1 MADPPSSKG
10 KLPALAIAGQRHPHD
25 RAADEY
31 QSPFTLA
38 PRERAE
44 NGVDAVKKE
53 NHAPSQAG
61 PMSPYFDPS
70 ESQEAYEWARSHQ
83 MADADRATANEDA
96 LDIDSE
102 DVGPS
107 GAKAMPIKRR
117 SRRDSQV
124 GSYDDTSGSIFD
136 GPTAG
141 AVPSSVSSMRHSL
154 SRPELLSRVS
164 SSRSRRRISRDM
176 GRERK
181 LSSSTNHSRTSLHDD
196 DGAGQ
201 SEFSGEGM
209 DNDDERDT
217 MLYGDGQESTIS
229 RPGSVHG
236 YRRRRV
242 STDTAEGSRG
252 MIGSFFASFRGGKGD
267 DDNDDARSRIS
278 ARPSIGT
285 RRRSTASSVSSRR
298 RLGGRYPQDEDDIL
312 AQEQEDFDRAQF
324 SDPSLHDSISDEEA
338 GSDRGGLLPSVF
350 GTLSGAVDPVFGDT
364 RITTEHDPEDD
375 LDLEL
380 AGGEDETD
388 TADLRDE
395 DGELGGDGD
404 YARAGTTHRADA
416 LSSFPVSSGGENE
429 MTPAARLKYDAT
441 YLDKSAT
448 SRQQVYLSDEDAL
461 VRFTG
466 YIEVTSKRILYLIAC
481 FLSVGI
487 VYLLARWLPRLRL
500 KWVCR
505 EISFDQAE
513 FVLVENQYG
522 DLHVERLGSVP
533 FERSL
538 STVFPP
544 SSIEPAATQAEH
556 QAQLSSSASIMR
568 SKDASRAGSVRSAGV
583 GSTPLAPSATGNG
596 VAFPEGGQPVKNGK
610 RAENGSSTPSGT
622 VRSGSDQLHSL
633 TFFDYRYTRFVLHPP
648 TGRLRMMKDWRDSNW
663 TSVMAVASGVTEAGE
678 EDRSIMFGANAVDIA
693 ARSTWDLLVDEV
705 LHPFYMFQIVSIIL
719 WSFDDYYYYA
729 FCILI
734 ISAVSITTTL
744 IETKQTVAR
753 MREMS
758 RFECEVRVWRG
769 GVWSMMSS
777 EKLVPGDIYDVAE
790 SGLLLFPADSV
801 LLSGDAIVNES
812 MLTGES
818 VPVSKTPIGDEGIQ
832 LLQSRGSDISLDLAK
847 HFLFSG
853 TRIIRIRP
861 SGGLVPPNAPT
872 HGGLDVE
879 VDEVGAMAMV
889 VRTGF
894 DTTKGALVRSMLF
907 PKPMGFKF
915 YRDSFRFIGFLGGIA
930 TIGFISSSIKFA
942 ELGIAWHT
950 IVIRALDLI
959 TVVVPPALPA
969 TMSIGTTFAIA
980 RLRKAGIFCIS
991 PNRVNIGGKVN
1002 VFCFDKT
1009 GTLTADGLDVLG
1021 ARTIDLRTGRFR
1033 ELHESVD
1040 EMPVDSAAAR
1050 NDPDV
1055 RKLPLLYALATCH
1068 SLKIVD
1074 GEVIGDPLD
1083 IKMFEFTGWTLDE
1096 GQDRSARATSQ
1107 TGTAKYGKSNVS
1119 DRPPALVQT
1128 VVRPPGGQ
1136 AFEVEDAI
1144 KAGRHAHFLELGV
1157 LRTFEFVSAL
1167 RRMSVIVKRLKS
1179 ESMEVFVKGAPETMA
1194 DICDKESFPEDYDD
1208 LLNYY
1213 TKHGY
1218 RVIACAGKTMAGMS
1232 WIKAQRLRR
1241 EQAESGLRFLGLI
1254 IFENKLKEGSEPAI
1268 ATLRQ
1273 ADIICKMVTGDNPQ
1287 TAVSVARE
1295 CGMVEESA
1303 HVFMPTFVE
1312 GSSRH
1317 PNAVIEWTSLD
1328 DDSVHLDSYT
1338 LKLQEDPRNMDMAE
1352 LDVQDYHLALTGDVF
1367 HWMVDF
1373 APLET
1378 LRRMLIKGT
1387 IFARMSPDE
1396 KHELVER
1403 LQVLGYTVGM
1413 CGDGAN
1419 DCGALKA
1426 ADIGISLSEAEA
1438 SVAAPFT
1445 SRIPDISCVIE
1456 VIKEGRAALVTS
1468 FSCFK
1473 YMALYSLI
1481 QFTSITILYNLAS
1494 SLGDFQFLYIDLFI
1508 ILPVA
1513 VAMARTLPYPSIHP
1527 KRPTANLVSKKV
1539 LTSMLGQVVICASVQ
1554 LFGFLYTRAQPW
1566 YEQPVLNP
1574 DELNVINPENS
1585 SLFLISSFQYIL
1597 VAAVFSV
1604 GPPYR
1609 KPMYTNPML
1618 MLSLAVLTA
1627 FSLYFLFVPSGWFFD
1642 ILGLV
1647 SFPRSFHFALLVMVL
1662 VNVALS
1668 VLFEAFAIEPVTT
1681 FLKGLQRLWRR
1692 RHGRL
1697 ALRRNQGGKVYK
1709 RVAEETR
1716 HDGDA

>member
-1 MADPPSSKG
+1 MADSPSTSPKSSRP
-10 KLPALAIAGQRHPHD
+10 KKPAAAGSSGGLDAGDGSAAAAHRHPHD
-25 RAADEY
+25 RAPDEY
-31 QSPFTLA
+31 QAPFTLP
-38 PRERAE
+38 PRGKEASTSYRD
-44 NGVDAVKKE
+44 DARDDRDDIPVP
-53 NHAPSQAG
+53 A
-61 PMSPYFDPS
+61 SPYFDPS
-70 ESQEAYEWARSHQ
+70 ESQEAYEWARARRSVKDFSLTDEH
-83 MADADRATANEDA
+83 AVE
-96 LDIDSE
+96 LGSE
-102 DVGPS
+102 DGIGPS
-107 GAKAMPIKRR
+107 GATAIPFDQSRR
-117 SRRDSQV
+117 RPRRDSQV
-124 GSYDDTSGSIFD
+124 GSYDDASGSIFD

-141 AVPSSVSSMRHSL
+141 AVPSSVSSMHHVL
-154 SRPELLSRVS
+154 SRPELSARQS
-164 SSRSRRRISRDM
+164 SSRSRRRISRDF
-176 GRERK
+176 GSTASRERK
-181 LSSSTNHSRTSLHDD
+181 LSGSTTRSRVSLP
-196 DGAGQ
+196 GESGSIY
-201 SEFSGEGM
+201 SESRIGIE
-209 DNDDERDT
+209 DESEDELDDE
-217 MLYGDGQESTIS
+217 LE
-229 RPGSVHG
+229 
-236 YRRRRV
+236 
-242 STDTAEGSRG
+242 
-252 MIGSFFASFRGGKGD
+252 
-267 DDNDDARSRIS
+267 
-278 ARPSIGT
+278 
-285 RRRSTASSVSSRR
+285 
-298 RLGGRYPQDEDDIL
+298 DELDI
-312 AQEQEDFDRAQF
+312 
-324 SDPSLHDSISDEEA
+324 
-338 GSDRGGLLPSVF
+338 
-350 GTLSGAVDPVFGDT
+350 
-364 RITTEHDPEDD
+364 
-375 LDLEL
+375 
-380 AGGEDETD
+380 GEDEADITD
-388 TADLRDE
+388 LPGE
-395 DGELGGDGD
+395 DGAFEIEAGPSETGVAERTEALARIDGGD
-404 YARAGTTHRADA
+404 AEMA
-416 LSSFPVSSGGENE
+416 PV
-429 MTPAARLKYDAT
+429 ARLKFDPT
-441 YLDKSAT
+441 YLDKNST

-466 YIEVTSKRILYLIAC
+466 YIEATSKRLLYLCAC
-481 FLSVGI
+481 FLSLGI

-500 KWVCR
+500 KWVCN
-505 EISFDQAE
+505 EISFSEAE
-513 FVLVENQYG
+513 FVLVENEYG
-522 DLHVERLGSVP
+522 DLHVEKLGSVP
-533 FERSL
+533 FERPM

-544 SSIEPAATQAEH
+544 SSIEPAATQAEF
-556 QAQLSSSASIMR
+556 QAQVSSSGSTVRSI
-568 SKDASRAGSVRSAGV
+568 DVSRTGSVRSAPF
-583 GSTPLAPSATGNG
+583 GSAPLAPSATGQG
-596 VAFPEGGQPVKNGK
+596 IAFPNGDHVAPNGK
-610 RAENGSSTPSGT
+610 PSGT
-622 VRSGSDQLHSL
+622 AALIDPTSAAQSAKPFTSI
-633 TFFDYRYTRFVLHPP
+633 TFFDYRYTRFILHPP
-648 TGRLRMMKDWRDSNW
+648 SGRLRMMKDWRDPNW
-663 TSVMAVASGVTEAGE
+663 TSVADVASGVSF
-678 EDRSIMFGANAVDIA
+678 EDEQARSTLFGSNSVDIA
-693 ARSTWDLLVDEV
+693 ARSTWNLLVDEV

-744 IETKQTVAR
+744 IETKQTVSR

-769 GVWSMMSS
+769 GAWTMMSS

-818 VPVSKTPIGDEGIQ
+818 VPVSKIPIDDTGIR
-832 LLQSRGSDISLDLAK
+832 LLQGRGSDISRDLAK

-872 HGGLDVE
+872 HGGLDAE
-879 VDEVGAMAMV
+879 IEEVGAMAMV

-915 YRDSFRFIGFLGGIA
+915 YRDSFRFIGFLAGIA
-930 TIGFISSSIKFA
+930 AVGFISSSIKFV

-980 RLRKAGIFCIS
+980 RLRKAGVFCIS
-991 PNRVNIGGKVN
+991 PSRVNIGGKVN

-1021 ARTIDLRTGRFR
+1021 ARTIDLRTRRFR
-1033 ELHESVD
+1033 ELHETVD
-1040 EMPVDSAAAR
+1040 EMPVDTAAIR
-1050 NDPDV
+1050 NDPEA

-1096 GQDRSARATSQ
+1096 GQDRAARASSQ

-1119 DRPPALVQT
+1119 ERPPALVQT

-1157 LRTFEFVSAL
+1157 LRTFEFVSSL

-1179 ESMEVFVKGAPETMA
+1179 ESMEVFVKGAPEVMA
-1194 DICDKESFPEDYDD
+1194 DICDKESFPEDYED
-1208 LLNYY
+1208 LLTYY

-1254 IFENKLKEGSEPAI
+1254 IFENKLKDGTTPAI

-1273 ADIICKMVTGDNPQ
+1273 AEIICKMVTGDNPQ

-1295 CGMVEESA
+1295 CGMVGQSA

-1317 PNAVIEWTSLD
+1317 PRAIIEWTSLD
-1328 DDSVHLDSYT
+1328 DDQVHLDSYS
-1338 LKLQEDPRNMDMAE
+1338 LKPLDPNPHVMDAAE
-1352 LDVQDYHLALTGDVF
+1352 LEFQDYQLALTGDVF
-1367 HWMVDF
+1367 RWMIDF
-1373 APLET
+1373 APVET

-1445 SRIPDISCVIE
+1445 SRIPDITCVIE

-1513 VAMARTLPYPSIHP
+1513 VAMARTLPYPDIHP
-1527 KRPTANLVSKKV
+1527 RRPTANLVSKKV
-1539 LTSMLGQVVICASVQ
+1539 LTSMLGQVIICASVQ
-1554 LFGFLYTRAQPW
+1554 LFTFLYTRAQPW
-1566 YEQPVLNP
+1566 YEPPVINP

-1585 SLFLISSFQYIL
+1585 SLFLVSSFQYIL
-1597 VAAVFSV
+1597 VAGVFSV

-1647 SFPRSFHFALLVMVL
+1647 SFPRSFHVALLIIVL
-1662 VNVALS
+1662 ANVVLS
-1668 VLFEAFAIEPVTT
+1668 ILFESYAIDPVTT

-1692 RHGRL
+1692 RHGR
-1697 ALRRNQGGKVYK
+1697 ASRRTQAGKVYQ
-1709 RVAEETR
+1709 RITEDMQ

>member
-1 MADPPSSKG
+1 MSGPSAHRGSG
-10 KLPALAIAGQRHPHD
+10 GGDPHD

-31 QSPFTLA
+31 QAPFTLA
-38 PRERAE
+38 PRTGRS
-44 NGVDAVKKE
+44 NGKAAA
-53 NHAPSQAG
+53 APQTRPAQGQHDDSD
-61 PMSPYFDPS
+61 PPVPSSPYFDPS
-70 ESQEAYEWARSHQ
+70 ESREAYAWARSQSQDDLH
-83 MADADRATANEDA
+83 ANGEDDFA
-96 LDIDSE
+96 LDATSE
-102 DVGPS
+102 DGHAAPS
-107 GAKAMPIKRR
+107 GAQAVPIKARR
-117 SRRDSQV
+117 RRDSQV
-124 GSYDDTSGSIFD
+124 GSYDDGTGSIFD

-141 AVPSSVSSMRHSL
+141 AVPSSVSRYVYDLLPVFLAPCSRATLTRNLSNFIATTPVSMRHFL
-154 SRPELLSRVS
+154 SRSELG
-164 SSRSRRRISRDM
+164 
-176 GRERK
+176 GRQR
-181 LSSSTNHSRTSLHDD
+181 
-196 DGAGQ
+196 
-201 SEFSGEGM
+201 
-209 DNDDERDT
+209 
-217 MLYGDGQESTIS
+217 
-229 RPGSVHG
+229 
-236 YRRRRV
+236 
-242 STDTAEGSRG
+242 
-252 MIGSFFASFRGGKGD
+252 GD
-267 DDNDDARSRIS
+267 DLEDDARSRRS
-278 ARPSIGT
+278 SRPSLRG
-285 RRRSTASSVSSRR
+285 RRRSTTSSIGSRR
-298 RLGGRYPQDEDDIL
+298 RRGDWSRDDVSSILRDDEEELDH
-312 AQEQEDFDRAQF
+312 AEF
-324 SDPSLHDSISDEEA
+324 SDRSPHDSGSDEEA
-338 GSDRGGLLPSVF
+338 SWNRGGLLPSVF
-350 GTLSGAVDPVFGDT
+350 GTLSGTVDPVFGDI
-364 RITTEHDPEDD
+364 RNTTDHEPEDE

-380 AGGEDETD
+380 AGQ
-388 TADLRDE
+388 
-395 DGELGGDGD
+395 
-404 YARAGTTHRADA
+404 ADA
-416 LSSFPVSSGGENE
+416 SDNADYPGEEGALEDSRPIDGARTASLAAGAAHND
-429 MTPAARLKYDAT
+429 MTVVAKLKNDTT
-441 YLDKSAT
+441 YLEKT
-448 SRQQVYLSDEDAL
+448 NRSRQQVYLSDEDAL

-466 YIEVTSKRILYLIAC
+466 YTEVTGKRLVYTVGC
-481 FLSVGI
+481 FLTLGI

-500 KWVCR
+500 KWVCK
-505 EISFDQAE
+505 EINFDEAE

-522 DLHVERLGSVP
+522 DLHVEKLESVP
-533 FERSL
+533 FHRPL
-538 STVFPP
+538 STIFPP
-544 SSIEPAATQAEH
+544 SSIEPAATQAEF
-556 QAQLSSSASIMR
+556 QAQMAISTSMIR
-568 SKDASRAGSVRSAGV
+568 SKDASRAGSILEQ
-583 GSTPLAPSATGNG
+583 TPLAPSATGQG
-596 VAFPEGGQPVKNGK
+596 VPFPDTSSDRPNSNAQSTDQPVEQNGT
-610 RAENGSSTPSGT
+610 GQM
-622 VRSGSDQLHSL
+622 QLTTA

-648 TGRLRMMKDWRDSNW
+648 SGRLRMMKDWRDPNW
-663 TSVMAVASGVTEAGE
+663 TSVQTVAAGVSHEDE
-678 EDRSIMFGANAVDIA
+678 HDRSLLFGKNAVDIA

-729 FCILI
+729 ACILI

-758 RFECEVRVWRG
+758 RFECQVRVWRDG
-769 GVWSMMSS
+769 AWTMMSS

-818 VPVSKTPIGDEGIQ
+818 VPVSKIPIEDEGIL
-832 LLQSRGSDISLDLAK
+832 LLQGRGSDISRDLAK

-861 SGGLVPPNAPT
+861 SGGLVPPNAPS
-872 HGGLDVE
+872 HGGIE
-879 VDEVGAMAMV
+879 AEIDEVGAMAMV

-915 YRDSFRFIGFLGGIA
+915 YRDSFRFIGFLAGIA
-930 TIGFISSSIKFA
+930 AVGFISSSIKFV

-980 RLRKAGIFCIS
+980 RLRKAGVFCIS

-1021 ARTIDLRTGRFR
+1021 ARTIDLRTRRFR
-1033 ELHESVD
+1033 ELHETVD
-1040 EMPVDSAAAR
+1040 EMPVDTAATR
-1050 NDPDV
+1050 NDPEA

-1096 GQDRSARATSQ
+1096 GQDRSARASSQ
-1107 TGTAKYGKSNVS
+1107 TGTAKYGKSNVP

-1179 ESMEVFVKGAPETMA
+1179 ESMEVFVKGAPEVMA
-1194 DICDKESFPEDYDD
+1194 DICDKDSFPEDYED
-1208 LLNYY
+1208 LLTYY

-1254 IFENKLKEGSEPAI
+1254 IFENKLKEGTTPAI

-1295 CGMVEESA
+1295 CGMVGQSA

-1312 GSSRH
+1312 GSSRQ
-1317 PNAVIEWTSLD
+1317 PRAVIEWTSLD
-1328 DDSVHLDSYT
+1328 DDRVHLDPYT
-1338 LKLQEDPRNMDMAE
+1338 LRPHEADPHVMDVAE
-1352 LDVQDYHLALTGDVF
+1352 LDFQDYQLALTGDVF
-1367 HWMVDF
+1367 RWMIDF
-1373 APLET
+1373 APVET

-1403 LQVLGYTVGM
+1403 LQILGYTVGM

-1445 SRIPDISCVIE
+1445 SRIPDITCVIE

-1513 VAMARTLPYPSIHP
+1513 VAMARTLPYPDIHP

-1539 LTSMLGQVVICASVQ
+1539 LTSMLGQVIICACVQ
-1554 LFGFLYTRAQPW
+1554 LFTFLYTRAQPW
-1566 YEQPVLNP
+1566 YDPPELNP

-1585 SLFLISSFQYIL
+1585 SLFLVSSFQYIL
-1597 VAAVFSV
+1597 VAGVFSV

-1647 SFPRSFHFALLVMVL
+1647 SFPRAFHVSLLIIVL
-1662 VNVALS
+1662 VNVVLS
-1668 VLFEAFAIEPVTT
+1668 VIFESLAIEPVTA

-1692 RHGRL
+1692 RHGRTH
-1697 ALRRNQGGKVYK
+1697 RRNNAGKVHK
-1709 RVAEETR
+1709 RVAEDIQQ
-1716 HDGDA
+1716 DGEA